1 MKVYS
6 ASDITSLLDIK
17 DSTLRKYCLMLE
29 DKGYEFQKNNRDHRF
44 FRDDD
49 IITLR
54 KFITL
59 KDNGMSLNESAEG
72 VVLWHKGNEEEVTDI
87 TVSQTDTHDVIERY
101 NNDMTE
107 MKDMM
112 RQQNEMINKLND
124 KIDRQQDYIEQS
136 IKKRDEQLMLAINEM
151 QESKKEIAAERENQQ
166 KKGFWSRL
174 LKK

>member
-6 ASDITSLLDIK
+6 ASDITALLDIK

-44 FRDDD
+44 FRDHD

-59 KDNGMSLNESAEG
+59 KDNGMSLEESAEG
-72 VVLWHKGNEEEVTDI
+72 VVWWQKGNEDAVTDVAVRQAE
-87 TVSQTDTHDVIERY
+87 TRDVIERY

-107 MKDMM
+107 MTDMM
-112 RQQNEMINKLND
+112 RQQNETITELSA
-124 KIDRQQDYIEQS
+124 KIDKQQEYIN
-136 IKKRDEQLMLAINEM
+136 D
-151 QESKKEIAAERENQQ
+151 
-166 KKGFWSRL
+166 RL
-174 LKK
+174 E

>member
-6 ASDITSLLDIK
+6 ASDITALLDIK

-59 KDNGMSLNESAEG
+59 KNNGMSLEESAEG
-72 VVLWHKGNEEEVTDI
+72 VVLWHKGNEEEVTDV
-87 TVSQTDTHDVIERY
+87 TVSQTDTRDVIERY

-112 RQQNEMINKLND
+112 RQQNEIINELSA
-124 KIDRQQDYIEQS
+124 KIDKQQEYINDRLEQRDNNLMKVLEENLESQRQ
-136 IKKRDEQLMLAINEM
+136 
-151 QESKKEIAAERENQQ
+151 IASASEE
-166 KKGFWSRL
+166 KKGFW
-174 LKK
+174 KKLFG

>member
-6 ASDITSLLDIK
+6 ASDITALLDIK

-59 KDNGMSLNESAEG
+59 KDNGMSLEESAEG
-72 VVLWHKGNEEEVTDI
+72 VVLWHKGNEEEVYDV
-87 TVSQTDTHDVIERY
+87 TVRQTDTRDVIERY

-112 RQQNEMINKLND
+112 RQQNEIINELSA
-124 KIDRQQDYIEQS
+124 KIDKQQEYIIDRLEHRDNNLMKVLEENLESQRQ
-136 IKKRDEQLMLAINEM
+136 
-151 QESKKEIAAERENQQ
+151 IA
-166 KKGFWSRL
+166 
-174 LKK
+174 

>member
-6 ASDITSLLDIK
+6 ASDITALLDIK

-59 KDNGMSLNESAEG
+59 KNNGMSLEESAEG
-72 VVLWHKGNEEEVTDI
+72 VVLWHKGNEEEVTDV
-87 TVSQTDTHDVIERY
+87 TVSQTDTRDVIERY
-101 NNDMTE
+101 NDDMTE

-112 RQQNEMINKLND
+112 RQQNEIINELSA
-124 KIDRQQDYIEQS
+124 KIDKQQEYIEQS
-136 IKKRDEQLMLAINEM
+136 IKKRDEQLVLAINEM
-151 QESKKEIAAERENQQ
+151 QESKKEIAAERKNKQ
-166 KKGFWSRL
+166 KKDVWSRL